1 MRSDKLRLQR
11 FELHYIIEEPV
22 AMAIRDLII
31 PHLERDH
38 YGSAWPN
45 SSYPV
50 QNLYLDSDDLR
61 LYQATLNQER
71 SRFKL
76 RLRFYEDRHEAPIFF
91 ETKRRMDGVVQKER
105 CGVKRDAVDWLLT
118 GHRPELSHLAARERQ
133 QLVILQRF
141 SALMKSLDAKPKA
154 HVSYFREAWV
164 QQDENLLRVTM
175 DRQVQAEPE
184 TNTRLCPKMTR
195 PVLLFGSKVVLKLKW
210 TRRPPLWFEEL
221 VKTFE
226 FRPCSA
232 SKYGH
237 PLLKMETLSDT
248 GLQEESLANEPDA
261 ALFA

>member
-1 MRSDKLRLQR
+1 
-11 FELHYIIEEPV
+11 
-22 AMAIRDLII
+22 MAIRDLII

-38 YGSAWPN
+38 YGAAWPN

-50 QNLYLDSDDLR
+50 HSLYLDSDDLR
-61 LYQATLNQER
+61 LYQATLNAEK

-91 ETKRRMDGVVQKER
+91 ETKRRRDDHVQKER
-105 CGVKRDAVDWLLT
+105 CGVKRDALDWILT

-133 QLVILQRF
+133 QLAILQRF
-141 SALMKSLDAKPKA
+141 CEIMKSLNARPRA

-164 QQDENLLRVTM
+164 QQDENSLRVTM

-184 TNTRLCPKMTR
+184 TNARLCQEMTR

-210 TRRPPLWFEEL
+210 TRRLPLWFEEL
-221 VKTFE
+221 TKTFGL
-226 FRPCSA
+226 RPCSA
-232 SKYGH
+232 PKYGH
-237 PLLKMETLSDT
+237 PLLRMETLSGT
-248 GLQEESLANEPDA
+248 GLQEKSLANEPDA